1 MHLQLQE
8 LQRLVQQY
16 PVLILAS
23 SKCDRCNSVKDQ
35 LRSHKLEYQH
45 FEIDKKRAFLCVFV
59 LPYLIV
65 IIHLN
70 LL

>member
-1 MHLQLQE
+1 MQE

-23 SKCDRCNSVKDQ
+23 SKCERCNSIKDQ

-45 FEIDKKRAFLCVFV
+45 FEIDQKRAFLLTFG
-59 LPYLIV
+59 LYLLKIS
-65 IIHLN
+65 L
-70 LL
+70 